1 MTASFRQ
8 LLAEFLPRILSQC
21 CRDANSPAFGCFDR
35 NFWHYRMRDFSSIIL
50 QQGGY
55 AVLLAQKALPDAPLS
70 EDYARS
76 IAAGACCFWNRR
88 AARHGAFEEYYPW
101 EQGYP
106 PLAFSALAV
115 AKIVAAGV
123 CAAGDV
129 DRGLRKAA
137 RQLSSRFEPKAANQ
151 QVAGLAALAW
161 VRKIRPDL
169 VPDAAFAHQKAR
181 TLALQTDEG
190 WYWEYDGPDAGYL
203 SVTIDCLWDLVDAT
217 GDADFRASADRAL
230 AFLHRVIALPGRGP
244 GMLNARNTDYVV
256 PYGIARYLNDG
267 TAEQKRTAADL
278 LQTLYADLASPT
290 HFFRAVDDRYLCHYI
305 GHSIA
310 RAITELEKAS
320 LREAGG
326 PTGAYPCPAPSV
338 RGECPAGASP
348 GSAPLREGGCPAGA
362 GGSTSCTSLPFLD
375 VLPLAGYVH
384 ARLDSGLD
392 VFLAARKGGC
402 LRVAKGDAFAL
413 DFGWIVKSG
422 KRQYVSHW
430 WSKDWQIDLPSIPPS
445 SHLAP
450 LPSHLYPLTSALSP
464 LPSTLSPIT
473 IIGSLVPHKE
483 LDSTPFKHIGLR
495 AVSFLFG
502 KSLIRL
508 LKNVLIFKKSKSPY
522 TFERKIFIEG
532 GTVRIEDRISGLTG
546 NETILPAPRAS
557 KRHVASAD
565 SFHVEDVS
573 LVAARF
579 SVERETRTTKDTFT
593 IITTIC
599 DTNER

>member
-1 MTASFRQ
+1 MLSAFRQ

-21 CRDANSPAFGCFDR
+21 CRDPNSPAYGCFDR
-35 NFWHYRMRDFSSIIL
+35 NFWHYRMRDFASIIL

-55 AVLLAQKALPDAPLS
+55 AVLQTQKALPDGPLT
-70 EDYARS
+70 EDFARS
-76 IAAGACCFWNRR
+76 IAAGACRFWNRR

-106 PLAFSALAV
+106 PLAFSTLAV
-115 AKIVAAGV
+115 AKMAAAGV
-123 CAAGDV
+123 CSADEI
-129 DRGLRKAA
+129 DHGLRKAA
-137 RQLSSRFEPKAANQ
+137 RQLATRFEPKAANQ
-151 QVAGLAALAW
+151 QVAGLAALTW

-169 VPDAAFAHQKAR
+169 VSDAAFARQKDR

-230 AFLHRVIALPGRGP
+230 AFLHRVIALPGRGL

-267 TAEQKRTAADL
+267 TAEQKRAAAEL
-278 LQTLYADLASPT
+278 LQTLYANLASPN

-326 PTGAYPCPAPSV
+326 PVGTSPCA
-338 RGECPAGASP
+338 
-348 GSAPLREGGCPAGA
+348 APLREGGCRGAA
-362 GGSTSCTSLPFLD
+362 GGSSSPFLD

-384 ARLDSGLD
+384 AHLDSGLD
-392 VFLAARKGGC
+392 VFLALRKGGC
-402 LRVAKGDAFAL
+402 LRVVKGDDFAL

-422 KRQYVSHW
+422 KKQYVSHW
-430 WSKDWQIDLPSIPPS
+430 WSKDWQIDLSSIPPS

-450 LPSHLYPLTSALSP
+450 LPS
-464 LPSTLSPIT
+464 TLSPIT
-473 IIGSLVPHKE
+473 IRGPLVPHKE
-483 LDSTPFKHIGLR
+483 PNSTPFKHIGLR

-502 KSLIRL
+502 KSLIGL
-508 LKNVLIFKKSKSPY
+508 LKNVLIFKKAKSPY

-532 GTVRIEDRISGLTG
+532 GIVRIEDRISGLTG

-565 SFHVEDVS
+565 SFHAEDVS
-573 LVAARF
+573 LAQRVAI
-579 SVERETRTTKDTFT
+579 SRETHTEAGMFSATTVFS
-593 IITTIC
+593 
-599 DTNER
+599 